1 MRESF
6 VFYRSFYEALAQ
18 APDTVFNEVMHAI
31 CNYTLNGTE
40 TPLNQP
46 LSPVVWTLIKP
57 QLDANIRRYENGKK
71 GGAPIGNKNA
81 KKTTEKQPKTTK
93 KQPKNNLKQPN
104 VNVNVNDNVNVNV
117 NVKDKPNGL
126 FADVPPAI
134 EREFM
139 EWVKMRKQIKKPI
152 TTKTTV
158 SRALGVLNGLTKN
171 PEKQKKII
179 NQSIDNCWQSFYELK
194 AEEPKAPA
202 YKEFE
207 KQEDRREV
215 VAMPQEIREK
225 LNNLF

>member
-1 MRESF
+1 
-6 VFYRSFYEALAQ
+6 
-18 APDTVFNEVMHAI
+18 
-31 CNYTLNGTE
+31 
-40 TPLNQP
+40 
-46 LSPVVWTLIKP
+46 
-57 QLDANIRRYENGKK
+57 
-71 GGAPIGNKNA
+71 
-81 KKTTEKQPKTTK
+81 
-93 KQPKNNLKQPN
+93 
-104 VNVNVNDNVNVNV
+104 
-117 NVKDKPNGL
+117 
-126 FADVPPAI
+126 
-134 EREFM
+134 
-139 EWVKMRKQIKKPI
+139 MRKQIKKPI

-158 SRALGVLNGLTKN
+158 SRALQVLNGLTKN